1 MLVSVIIPCY
11 NVEAYIEDCL
21 ASVYKQTYPSIE
33 VICIDN
39 NSTDGTASVLLTLQ
53 EKYPQLILCTET
65 KKGANAA
72 RNKGLQLANG
82 EWVQFLDADDLLE
95 PGKIA
100 HQVALVLSNADISFI
115 AGSSIKLSLGG
126 NRQENIV
133 KEEDV
138 WFALCANK
146 LGITSANLFR
156 TDAALGA
163 GGWNEALQSSQE
175 TDLMFRLLQRGAS
188 VHFDDKPLTII
199 RERVSGSIS
208 QLNIVGNL
216 ERYIRLRYAIYH
228 YLLSIKYDTTVIE
241 KVLQTIF
248 NKIREVYT
256 YDAVLGLALYDDFIP
271 RSFKPRLSVITTN
284 YYIISYNILGFR
296 ITEYTKALLRKLIK

>member
-1 MLVSVIIPCY
+1 MLVSVLIPCY

-100 HQVALVLSNADISFI
+100 HQVALILSNADISFI
-115 AGSSIKLSLGG
+115 AASSIKLSLGG
-126 NRQENIV
+126 IRQESIV
-133 KEEDV
+133 KQEDV

-156 TDAALGA
+156 IDAALRA

-175 TDLMFRLLQRGAS
+175 TDLMFRLLQRGAI
-188 VHFDDKPLTII
+188 VFFDGKPLTVI
-199 RERVSGSIS
+199 RERASGSIS
-208 QLNIVGNL
+208 QLNITSNL
-216 ERYIRLRYAIYH
+216 ERYIRLRHTIYT
-228 YLLSIKYDTTVIE
+228 YLVKIKYDS
-241 KVLQTIF
+241 KVVNAILQIIF

-256 YDAVLGLALYDDFIP
+256 YDAGLGIALYNELIP
-271 RSFKPRLSVITTN
+271 AGFKPGLTAITGKF
-284 YYIISYNILGFR
+284 YLISYSLIGFKY
-296 ITEYTKALLRKLIK
+296 TEAGKDFLRKLIK